1 MVYKT
6 VDVPFDLTAQVSR
19 LGTLVVGPFRQ
30 YHQEHDIP

>member
-6 VDVPFDLTAQVSR
+6 VDVPFGLASQVSR
-19 LGTLVVGPFRQ
+19 VGTLVVRPFRQ